1 MSITETVF
9 PKLQRRI
16 VPHDSSPTR
25 HRLPLTRASLTSCV
39 TDQGPPAQPGRP
51 IAPVLADKCLMGPFI
66 VSRVT
71 VLLSTYNIIVP
82 VEGGGVYGGRR
93 PPSRRQA

>member
-1 MSITETVF
+1 MATTTPF
-9 PKLQRRI
+9 PG
-16 VPHDSSPTR
+16 
-25 HRLPLTRASLTSCV
+25 V

-51 IAPVLADKCLMGPFI
+51 IAPVLADKYEVREI

-71 VLLSTYNIIVP
+71 VLLSTYNIVVP

>member
-1 MSITETVF
+1 MATTT
-9 PKLQRRI
+9 P
-16 VPHDSSPTR
+16 
-25 HRLPLTRASLTSCV
+25 LPGV

-51 IAPVLADKCLMGPFI
+51 IAPVLADKDEVREMSPNFLMGPFI

-71 VLLSTYNIIVP
+71 VLLSTYNIVVP